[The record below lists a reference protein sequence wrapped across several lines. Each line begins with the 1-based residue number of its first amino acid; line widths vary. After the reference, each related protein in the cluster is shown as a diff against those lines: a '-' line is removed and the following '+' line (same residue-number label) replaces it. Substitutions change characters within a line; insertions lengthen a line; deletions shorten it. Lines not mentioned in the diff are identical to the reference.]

1 VTDEAI
7 SAADKRCGG
16 GLYVLAAVLAALAAA
31 ATAFAQEQTP
41 ERRLVQA
48 FSAYCIATAAEP
60 LRVRTAIQHVARLGV
75 ALETYPDARFE
86 TAEILDTTGSSD
98 PHQRMLIY
106 FGERDA
112 GHSRICQVN
121 VPWGEKAKI
130 VAEVVANLTL
140 AGGTSTVTREG
151 QFETDLT
158 RWTTRIGNAEAVV
171 EFGMPTY
178 AGASGRALTL
188 SLEGL

>member
-1 VTDEAI
+1 MWLI
-7 SAADKRCGG
+7 AAC
-16 GLYVLAAVLAALAAA
+16 LLAAIVAAGSVS
-31 ATAFAQEQTP
+31 AQDRTP
-41 ERRLVQA
+41 ERRLVEA
-48 FSAYCIATAAEP
+48 FSTYCIATAAEP
-60 LRVRTAIQHVARLGV
+60 LRVRTAIERIARFG
-75 ALETYPDARFE
+75 ALQTYPDARFE
-86 TAEILDTTGSSD
+86 TAEILDATSSSD

-106 FGERDA
+106 FGESDA
-112 GHSRICQVN
+112 GHRRICQVN

-130 VAEVVANLTL
+130 VAEVVRNLTL

-158 RWTTRIGNAEAVV
+158 RWTTQIGKTEAVV

-178 AGASGRALTL
+178 VGASGRALTL